1 MIPPILEEV
10 VSNILN
16 QSFHSQG
23 IGATATSKNTLLK
36 VILESAEVPEP
47 ESTTAFIFDEIS
59 RLKTTSFKKV
69 KILAKQKSTFDVA
82 WCREFEV
89 ESQVEPAIKTEP
101 EVETE
106 NHSSKRISA
115 EEFQQALEECTTTAK
130 NAYQKSFNYY
140 KEITTILQNLKLD
153 LDKSASHLLKQKD
166 ANNFNFAKV
175 LRNIVDEIESHA
187 NEGLQELK
195 KYLEVKSQNLAD
207 FTVVLFGRTKA
218 GKSTIREALT
228 CGDGST
234 IGKGSQRTTTD
245 VREYKW
251 KGLRLIDTPG
261 IEAYQG
267 EEDKQ
272 KAVEIVHESDI
283 VIFLTSD
290 DSVQPGEFD
299 AMAWLQEIKKYFF
312 VILNI
317 KYDIDKPKRLER
329 FIKNPEKI
337 FDSQRLDEHKRHI
350 RTYIR
355 HSLGIE
361 EVAIICI
368 HAYAAFLSN
377 QPQYSDVA
385 KKLWELSRIEE
396 IYSLIASEIYTRGK
410 QRRWNTFFDA
420 IIYFLDLIIKM
431 LEGHKKSLESQ
442 AYFMREKRAEIEY
455 IFQESVKNGKIK
467 IQRVCKDSFS
477 KIKQWIPSFVDE
489 YLGKD
494 IAQSEYQK
502 RMDKEKQK
510 IETVMENLFEE
521 IVQELVASLNEFQRQ
536 YQYDM
541 GTIKLESTD
550 FGNYQQWQS
559 GKILKWV
566 GVGLGAASA
575 VAFGIG
581 AFAAANFWNPV
592 GWIAGV
598 TSIVVG
604 IFSWFFGDQ
613 EKKAWEKAKQEAK
626 ETLWKSLDQS
636 EQETCKT
643 YQKLLDTNIAI
654 RAKTEVLE
662 QVDIYIKGL
671 LIIVAD
677 LKNAISQLEKIKK
690 QMKRESDSTEPRD
703 RVPNPSK
710 FKGHSSVIADEL
722 L

>member
-1 MIPPILEEV
+1 MIPSTLEEV
-10 VSNILN
+10 VSNILK
-16 QSFHSQG
+16 QFFHNQG
-23 IGATATSKNTLLK
+23 IAVTATSRNRLLK

-47 ESTTAFIFDEIS
+47 ENITAFIFEEIS
-59 RLKTTSFKKV
+59 KLKTTSLKKV

-89 ESQVEPAIKTEP
+89 ESQVEPAIINEP

-106 NHSSKRISA
+106 NHNSNKISA
-115 EEFQQALEECTTTAK
+115 EEFQQALEESTRTAH
-130 NAYQKSFNYY
+130 NAYQKTFNYY
-140 KEITTILQNLKLD
+140 KEITFILQNLKID
-153 LDKSASHLLKQKD
+153 LARNKYDLLKQKD

-175 LRNIVDEIESHA
+175 LRNIVYEIESHT
-187 NEGLQELK
+187 NQGLQELK
-195 KYLEVKSQNLAD
+195 KYLEAKSKHLTD

-234 IGKGSQRTTTD
+234 IGKGSQRTTKD

-299 AMAWLQEIKKYFF
+299 AIAWLQEIKKYFF

-317 KYDIDKPKRLER
+317 KYDIDNPKRLER

-350 RTYIR
+350 RTYIS
-355 HSLGIE
+355 HSLDIE
-361 EVAIICI
+361 EVAIIGI

-377 QPQYSDVA
+377 QPQHSDIA
-385 KKLWELSRIEE
+385 KKLWQLSQIEE
-396 IYSLIASEIYTRGK
+396 IYSLITSEIYTRGK

-420 IIYFLDLIIKM
+420 VINFLDLIIEM
-431 LEGHKKSLESQ
+431 LERHKKSLVSQ
-442 AYFMREKRAEIEY
+442 ADFLKDKRAEITSL
-455 IFQESVKNGKIK
+455 FQESVKNGKIK
-467 IQRVCKDSFS
+467 IQRSCKDSFS
-477 KIKQWIPSFVDE
+477 KIKQWIPSFVDQ
-489 YLGKD
+489 YLGKQ
-494 IAQSEYQK
+494 IAQSEYQN
-502 RMDKEKQK
+502 RMNEEKQK
-510 IETVMENLFEE
+510 IETTMKNLFEE

-541 GTIKLESTD
+541 GTIKLESTN
-550 FGNYQQWQS
+550 FGNYQQLQV
-559 GKILKWV
+559 GKILKLV
-566 GVGLGAASA
+566 SVGLGTASA
-575 VAFGIG
+575 VAVFIG
-581 AFAAANFWNPV
+581 AFAAASFLNPV
-592 GWIAGV
+592 GLIAGV

-604 IFSWFFGDQ
+604 YFSGIVGDR
-613 EKKAWEKAKQEAK
+613 EKKTWQKTKQEAK
-626 ETLWKSLDQS
+626 ETLWKSLEQS
-636 EQETCKT
+636 EQETYKT
-643 YQKLLDTNIAI
+643 YQKLLDTNIAV

-671 LIIVAD
+671 LIIVAN
-677 LKNAISQLEKIKK
+677 LEKAISQLEKIKK
-690 QMKRESDSTEPRD
+690 QLKRDLDFKEPSNRLS
-703 RVPNPSK
+703 NSK
-710 FKGHSSVIADEL
+710 NFKSYSSVIPDEL